1 MTAAACA
8 STPCGPPQ
16 PSSSPTPP
24 PSRPSGGTRTPTLTL
39 RLALALTLALPL
51 ALPLPLSLSQTLT
64 LTLTLTEQAKGVL
77 HVSLLR
83 ILALPSG
90 QYGPSAAAA
99 RVAHAV
105 CERWSAQ
112 LRGARVSMRGLV
124 YVREEQIITLR

>member
-1 MTAAACA
+1 MCIDSLRAAAA
-8 STPCGPPQ
+8 KLFPDAATK
-16 PSSSPTPP
+16 
-24 PSRPSGGTRTPTLTL
+24 
-39 RLALALTLALPL
+39 
-51 ALPLPLSLSQTLT
+51 
-64 LTLTLTEQAKGVL
+64 QAKGVL

-83 ILALPSG
+83 ILSLPTG

-124 YVREEQIITLR
+124 YVREEQIITLRYLVLPPPSTSPSLVITL

>member
-1 MTAAACA
+1 MCIDSLRAAAA
-8 STPCGPPQ
+8 KLFPDAATK
-16 PSSSPTPP
+16 
-24 PSRPSGGTRTPTLTL
+24 
-39 RLALALTLALPL
+39 
-51 ALPLPLSLSQTLT
+51 
-64 LTLTLTEQAKGVL
+64 QAKGVL

-83 ILALPSG
+83 ILSLPTG

-124 YVREEQIITLR
+124 YVREEQIITLRYLVVSPLPYQHPFASHHRLRSSRSGARGGGSRSEGGGSAGSARPYPQPLP